1 MENDNDEEESHKTS
15 NHDEF
20 SSILELITEIE
31 KENYI
36 IQKDIA
42 GNEEGSDSLSEE
54 DEYGLFLAEENDEG
68 DEYVPRTC
76 EILSSET
83 PLSSSYSSC
92 SASISLSTH
101 PSATS
106 SFSSFERSHAISSER
121 QVEQTRVQRNKKNE
135 NSERFDDECYN
146 FEFNDENECDT
157 DVEELFSTGKIQ
169 ICCDMNV
176 FKEKELLKK
185 VENSIKKDWG
195 PRLFD
200 SFMKYSK
207 TALQMLDENAI
218 QNLNLLFQRQMHSCP
233 EQVFEE
239 DPEILLAARPAV
251 KELSQGCV
259 SYWEIKDIRY
269 VQRHWTHC

>member
-195 PRLFD
+195 PRL
-200 SFMKYSK
+200 
-207 TALQMLDENAI
+207 
-218 QNLNLLFQRQMHSCP
+218 QMHSCP